1 METWVVFTLLA
12 VSMQAVR
19 TAGQK
24 QLASYIS
31 PMATTLVR
39 YLFGLPIAFVYLT
52 FLVAGDTTLVSK
64 ALAHHQFLMYA
75 SMAGVAQ
82 IFATFWLVKVLTF
95 RNFAVG
101 TSFAKTEALQT
112 ALLGALFFS
121 AYLSVW
127 GWLAVVIGMVG
138 ILVVSLPKKGQ
149 PIEWASLYYGGLSGI
164 AFAFTSLWIREAS
177 LVLEYD
183 LIISAA
189 MTLAYMVSLQTLLC
203 IIYIYIKERQQL
215 AIMMQHLSL
224 AGFVGITSALGSI
237 GWFTAMSFQ
246 NAAIVKSLGQLE
258 FVLTL
263 LITYFF
269 FKEKIKFRE
278 YVGMFLILI
287 SVVLLLW
294 F

>member
-1 METWVVFTLLA
+1 L
-12 VSMQAVR
+12 R

-39 YLFGLPIAFVYLT
+39 YLFGLPIAFAYLA
-52 FLVAGDTTLVSK
+52 FLVAGDTTLVSQ
-64 ALAHHQFLMYA
+64 ALAHHQFLIYA

-149 PIEWASLYYGGLSGI
+149 AIEWASLFYGGLSGI
-164 AFAFTSLWIREAS
+164 AFALTSLWIREAS

-183 LIISAA
+183 LTISAA

-224 AGFVGITSALGSI
+224 AGFVGVTSALGSI